1 MLTHRQSGRALVIDD
16 RCTACGQCLSTC
28 PEHAL
33 SRAPFRPAINV
44 SACTF
49 CSACIEICPTDA
61 IAIVTATTTAT
72 SDHPTGATNPKNQT
86 NEIDVIWMGAFV

>member
-1 MLTHRQSGRALVIDD
+1 MLMQHRSGRALLIDD

-33 SRAPFRPAINV
+33 TRSAFRPAINL

-61 IAIVTATTTAT
+61 IAIVSGALDDTSWTDATCAADQTDTM
-72 SDHPTGATNPKNQT
+72 PTELP
-86 NEIDVIWMGAFV
+86 V